1 MKLHGNCQGRQKTF
15 FFWAGK
21 NLPDGHFYN
30 KKSIAQINVIF
41 GDFLEQKGRK
51 LQGKCQG
58 SQKLVFLDWA
68 EKASQMAILQ

>member
-1 MKLHGNCQGRQKTF
+1 MKLHSNCQGRQKTVF
-15 FFWAGK
+15 SFGPEKTFQMAT
-21 NLPDGHFYN
+21 YN
-30 KKSIAQINVIF
+30 KKSIAQIDVIF
-41 GDFLEQKGRK
+41 LDYLEQKGRK